1 LTVGAGQDIVNKL
14 ATNPDLIK
22 TAEGRS
28 LIQSFINT
36 RPYNE
41 LSQL

>member
-1 LTVGAGQDIVNKL
+1 MA
-14 ATNPDLIK
+14 ANPDLIK

-41 LSQL
+41 LS

>member
-1 LTVGAGQDIVNKL
+1 VNQL
-14 ATNPDLIK
+14 AANPDLIK

-28 LIQSFINT
+28 MIQSFINS

-41 LSQL
+41 LSQLQQSREGML